1 MSNKDLLKEY
11 NLMALANIIEAT
23 TGKKIEA
30 TEKGILMNIDGLYR
44 TGTNFDQEFKYIPLN
59 IKKVLLLVLFPDRK
73 YQYKSFTDTNG
84 FYYAECKL
92 WLDGKDVDENGNPIL
107 PDAIGF
113 HKEHPSTIYKDINTN
128 DIDVVKGIDMLCR
141 SKAFAKAI
149 AEAGICMDLKED
161 DVSDIT
167 DTSTCKVSGVEDANK
182 VQPFAPPV
190 PLDEQEENPVNEL
203 VEKETATEENQTEE
217 KPKSKRGRPK
227 KTKNTEESV
236 ADEKET
242 TDGNY
247 NNSEYT
253 EQKPTTLPENHV
265 SDKELSSDSD
275 MIGALPFSL
284 DDDEEESSESTVEV
298 TKTVSEMNA
307 PLFDATSEKVPP
319 VEQAESLP
327 FEFDQEMLPL
337 PDFMDNGSSSMS
349 LDEAFTKIV
358 DIDGNY
364 KGQTFAEV
372 YSKCKKAIP
381 YLYNHGCGNK
391 DALMVIINSDEILK
405 ANFETLFQS

>member
-1 MSNKDLLKEY
+1 MNSKDLLKEQ

-23 TGKKIEA
+23 TGKKVEA
-30 TEKGILMNIDGLYR
+30 TEKSILMNIDGLYR

-59 IKKVLLLVLFPDRK
+59 IKKMLLLVLFPDRK
-73 YQYKSFTDTNG
+73 YEYKSLTDKNG

-92 WLDGKDVDENGNPIL
+92 WLDGKTVDENGNPIL

-113 HKEHPSTIYKDINTN
+113 HKEHPSTIYKDVNTN
-128 DIDVVKGIDMLCR
+128 DIDIIKGIDMLCR

-149 AEAGICMDLKED
+149 AEVGICVDLKED

-167 DTSTCKVSGVEDANK
+167 DTSTCKVSDAENANK

-190 PLDEQEENPVNEL
+190 LLDEQEENSVNEL
-203 VEKETATEENQTEE
+203 VEKETATEENQIEE

-227 KTKNTEESV
+227 KAKNTDES
-236 ADEKET
+236 
-242 TDGNY
+242 GL
-247 NNSEYT
+247 
-253 EQKPTTLPENHV
+253 EQKLTILPENHV

-275 MIGALPFSL
+275 MIGVLPFSL
-284 DDDEEESSESTVEV
+284 DDDEEESSETESTVEV
-298 TKTVSEMNA
+298 TENVDEPVSEMKA
-307 PLFDATSEKVPP
+307 PLFEAIPEEVPP
-319 VEQAESLP
+319 VEQTETLP
-327 FEFDQEMLPL
+327 FDQEMIPL
-337 PDFMDNGSSSMS
+337 PDFMENSSSSMS

-364 KGQTFAEV
+364 KGQTFGEV

-391 DALMVIINSDEILK
+391 DALMVIINSDEILRT
-405 ANFETLFQS
+405 NFETLFQS